1 MPVPATASPTTAP
14 APATTPATVRRLPR
28 AVTAAGAVLA
38 TVCVLLPLPASATGG
53 PAAVPATVERSQ
65 AHHTVLQVRPAY
77 VDPASDAATAAR
89 TARAEGRPGDAQLL
103 EKVAAQS
110 TARWLGPADG
120 TARVRAYAQAAVAA
134 GTTPVVVTYAIPDRD
149 CGSHSGGGI
158 ATPAEYRA
166 WVDAVAAGLAG
177 ARAVVVVEPDA
188 LLHLDRCGDRGARL
202 AMLRYSVDAYAAV
215 GAEVYLDGASSNSFG
230 WSARHLAD
238 IAQRLRDAGVDRAA
252 GFAVNTSNFQ
262 TGAQEVAY
270 GERLS
275 ALVGGAAFVVDT
287 SRNGN
292 GPLAGPNG
300 TVWCNP
306 EGRALGNPPR
316 ATGTGP
322 HVADL
327 WLKTP
332 GRSDGTCNGGPAA
345 GRFWEAY
352 LLGLAARAAW

>member
-1 MPVPATASPTTAP
+1 MSSPAPT
-14 APATTPATVRRLPR
+14 APATTRRLPR
-28 AVTAAGAVLA
+28 AVAAAGAVLA
-38 TVCVLLPLPASATGG
+38 TACVLLPLPAAAAPATG
-53 PAAVPATVERSQ
+53 PATVGPAQ
-65 AHHTVLQVRPAY
+65 AHRTVLQDRPAY

-89 TARAEGRPGDAQLL
+89 TARAAGRTGDARLL
-103 EKVAAQS
+103 EKAAAQG
-110 TARWLGPADG
+110 TARWLGPVDG

-134 GTTPVVVTYAIPDRD
+134 GATPVVVTYAIPDRD
-149 CGSHSGGGI
+149 CGNHSAGGFT
-158 ATPAEYRA
+158 TPAEYRA

-188 LLHLDRCGDRGARL
+188 LLHLDRCGDREARL
-202 AMLRYSVDAYAAV
+202 AMLRHSVDAFAAA

-262 TGAQEVAY
+262 TDAQEVAY
-270 GERLS
+270 GDRLS
-275 ALVGGAAFVVDT
+275 ALVGGATFVVDT